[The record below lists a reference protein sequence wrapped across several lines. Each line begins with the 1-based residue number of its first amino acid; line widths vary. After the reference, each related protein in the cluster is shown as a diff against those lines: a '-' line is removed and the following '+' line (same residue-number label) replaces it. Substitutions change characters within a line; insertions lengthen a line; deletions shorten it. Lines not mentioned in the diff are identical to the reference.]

1 MVVLAQNY
9 VPQLGCQSN
18 LRFVVTA
25 KSLENNQ
32 DMTAMQIVNL
42 KGPELAFAVGLE
54 VSLVLF
60 NMMYFLS
67 PLKG

>member
-1 MVVLAQNY
+1 MGVLAQNY
-9 VPQLGCQSN
+9 MPKLGCQSN

-25 KSLENNQ
+25 KSMENNQ
-32 DMTAMQIVNL
+32 DMTAIQIVNL

-60 NMMYFLS
+60 IRMYFLS